1 MKYLEPSG
9 EQSLIPLIISVRAE
23 TARLLSEMAREMGV
37 SLDEV
42 LSFIAEDAVI
52 GLESRSK
59 ELEDIFI
66 PDKCSMEDLLKAM
79 E

>member
-52 GLESRSK
+52 GLESNSK
-59 ELEDIFI
+59 ALEDIFI
-66 PDKCSMEDLLKAM
+66 PE
-79 E
+79 